1 MTATDRPLPGW
12 LEAAW
17 LQRYLQREL
26 TPAETEWFEAYVLD
40 KPHLLDHIE
49 SDLDLRD
56 GMAVAGMNDAASLR
70 SADAARPAAS
80 RHRRRHV
87 WLARAAAVAA
97 AASLGWWGAVLTG
110 GGAESTDTMDPDPV
124 RLVFDTQRG
133 AQDATLVFNRNSRS
147 RYVLVEVGVPAD
159 ASDVRLFPSG
169 QPPQHLTVTSEGF
182 VTFLW
187 PRSRIG
193 NDPLR
198 LSYRNQGDEVSR
210 LLDLSSALEKDQR

>member
-1 MTATDRPLPGW
+1 MTATDAPLPDW

-26 TPAETEWFEAYVLD
+26 TPAETEWFETYVLD

-56 GMAVAGMNDAASLR
+56 GLAVAGMSEAAALPR
-70 SADAARPAAS
+70 AARTAAS
-80 RHRRRHV
+80 RHPLRHV
-87 WLARAAAVAA
+87 WLARAAAVAMSA
-97 AASLGWWGAVLTG
+97 ALGWWGAILSG
-110 GGAESTDTMDPDPV
+110 GDARSTDEIDPDPV
-124 RLVFDTQRG
+124 RIVFDTQRG
-133 AQDATLVFNRNSRS
+133 AQDAMLLFNRNSHS
-147 RYVLVEVGVPAD
+147 RYVLVEVGVPVEATD
-159 ASDVRLFPSG
+159 IRLFSSG
-169 QPPQHLTVTSEGF
+169 QPPQQLAVTSEGF

-210 LLDLSSALEKDQR
+210 LLDLSSALERDQ